1 MFLPDI
7 GAAYDEQRGYPPYKS
22 GVKGSD
28 FKVVSAFFGHACC
41 YCGEEFS
48 DGTPPCQDHLVPINK
63 TRLGLHAWGN
73 IVPSCRSCNAAK
85 HGGDWKEFI
94 LERAAKGIKP
104 QDQHKRIKQF
114 IAEYRY
120 NPTGDLATLAQD
132 LYSEVGAV
140 AMKLVDLKVERARE
154 AME

>member
-1 MFLPDI
+1 MAL
-7 GAAYDEQRGYPPYKS
+7 ALLTE
-22 GVKGSD
+22 V
-28 FKVVSAFFGHACC
+28 
-41 YCGEEFS
+41 
-48 DGTPPCQDHLVPINK
+48 
-63 TRLGLHAWGN
+63 
-73 IVPSCRSCNAAK
+73 
-85 HGGDWKEFI
+85 